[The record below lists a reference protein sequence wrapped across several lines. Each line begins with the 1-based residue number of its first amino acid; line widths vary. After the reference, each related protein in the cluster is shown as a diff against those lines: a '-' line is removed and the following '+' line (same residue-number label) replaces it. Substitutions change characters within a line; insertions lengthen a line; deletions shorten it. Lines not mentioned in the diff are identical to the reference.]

1 MPLQVGNK
9 IPEFSFFDSHHKERN
24 SKEFI
29 GTKTLF
35 AFFPGAFTDVCTD
48 ELCQIGDMLDK
59 FNHSNVKVVGI
70 SAYSPFALN
79 AWANQ
84 NGISYDLISDY
95 NLDCIDAFGVS
106 FTGLAGLPNYRS
118 SNRAVFIAGQDGILV
133 YSWMGEHPGIIPD
146 YKAIL
151 AHI

>member
-9 IPEFSFFDSHHKERN
+9 IPEFSFFDSNHKERN

-48 ELCQIGDMLDK
+48 ELCQIGDMMDR
-59 FNHSNVKVVGI
+59 FNDSNVKVVGI
-70 SAYSPFALN
+70 SSDSPFAFN
-79 AWANQ
+79 AWAVQ
-84 NGISYDLISDY
+84 NSISYDLISDY
-95 NLDCIDAFGVS
+95 NFDCIDAFGVS
-106 FTGLAGLPNYRS
+106 FVGLAGLTGYRS
-118 SNRAVFIAGQDGILV
+118 SNRAVFISDEDGVLI
-133 YSWMGEHPGIIPD
+133 YSWEAEHPGIIPD
-146 YKAIL
+146 YKAVL

>member
-1 MPLQVGNK
+1 MPLQVGNR
-9 IPEFSFFDSHHKERN
+9 IPEFYFFDSNHKERN

-48 ELCQIGDMLDK
+48 ELCQIDNMMNR
-59 FNHSNVKVVGI
+59 FNDSDVKVIGI
-70 SAYSPFALN
+70 SSDSPFALN
-79 AWANQ
+79 AWATQ

-118 SNRAVFIAGQDGILV
+118 SNRAVFVADQDGILV

-146 YKAIL
+146 YDSIL
-151 AHI
+151 NHI